1 MKTDI
6 GVVFDCNVLLQAAA
20 RKSSPSAAC
29 LRLAEGGFVHLY
41 ISEEILTEVAD
52 VLSRPN
58 VRARFPELTGETV
71 EEFSGQLRT
80 VAETISHVPR
90 KFAYQRDVDDEPYIN
105 LAVEAGAH
113 YLVSRDKD
121 LLDLMTGHT
130 GESKEFR
137 RRFRPLK
144 VLDPIDFLREIEKT
158 RGDSA

>member
-6 GVVFDCNVLLQAAA
+6 GAVFDCNVSLQAAA
-20 RKSSPSAAC
+20 RQSSPSAAC

-52 VLSRPN
+52 VLSRPK
-58 VRARFPELTGETV
+58 VRARFPELTDKIV
-71 EEFSGQLRT
+71 EEFSGQLT
-80 VAETISHVPR
+80 SVAETISDVPR
-90 KFAYQRDVDDEPYIN
+90 RFVYQRDVDDEPYIN

-130 GESKEFR
+130 SECKEFR
-137 RRFRPLK
+137 RRFRP
-144 VLDPIDFLREIEKT
+144 
-158 RGDSA
+158 